1 MDITRITKYYKCYN
15 ILHNITWCYMI
26 QFDFKE
32 MKWKGISV
40 DDVMRWES
48 RFPDVDVVK
57 EIKVEMTN
65 WLECKQRTKQAHKK
79 NWESFI
85 LKWLRRKQERS
96 IGQ

>member
-1 MDITRITKYYKCYN
+1 M
-15 ILHNITWCYMI
+15 MGQI

-40 DDVMRWES
+40 DDVMRWEG

-57 EIKVEMTN
+57 EIKVEMIN

-85 LKWLRRKQERS
+85 LRWLRRKQEGNIR
-96 IGQ
+96 

>member
-1 MDITRITKYYKCYN
+1 MCYTL
-15 ILHNITWCYMI
+15 LHGVTWCYMI

-48 RFPDVDVVK
+48 RFPDVNVVK

-65 WLECKQRTKQAHKK
+65 WLESKQRTKQAHKK

-96 IGQ
+96 IGR